1 MTSKTGI
8 RVGRPFLVTTMLL
21 RSPCRTRV
29 RRLTLPFGRPFGLP
43 EKPGLNCAWR
53 LLVADLVGRI
63 RGRIVSPIR
72 FVLVTRIRHSY
83 SPAATWL

>member
-8 RVGRPFLVTTMLL
+8 RVGRPFLATTMLL

-29 RRLTLPFGRPFGLP
+29 RKLTLPFGRPFGLP

-53 LLVADLVGRI
+53 GGFLLPT
-63 RGRIVSPIR
+63 S
-72 FVLVTRIRHSY
+72 
-83 SPAATWL
+83 

>member
-29 RRLTLPFGRPFGLP
+29 RRLNARGGAVRSSLIRWGEKCPRPWPEALPRQ
-43 EKPGLNCAWR
+43 R
-53 LLVADLVGRI
+53 SR
-63 RGRIVSPIR
+63 R
-72 FVLVTRIRHSY
+72 
-83 SPAATWL
+83 AA

>member
-43 EKPGLNCAWR
+43 ENHT
-53 LLVADLVGRI
+53 VADVGCVR
-63 RGRIVSPIR
+63 
-72 FVLVTRIRHSY
+72 VLC
-83 SPAATWL
+83 

>member
-29 RRLTLPFGRPFGLP
+29 RRLTLPFGDPSDCQKITRSRTLGASASSAEASLFVHS
-43 EKPGLNCAWR
+43 A
-53 LLVADLVGRI
+53 
-63 RGRIVSPIR
+63 R
-72 FVLVTRIRHSY
+72 FFNDEEVR
-83 SPAATWL
+83 